1 MPPPDEKKVT
11 ESDSLIKTNAEAKAL
26 LKAVLLTMSNN
37 TDFTLQS
44 RLIVGHIMS
53 PKSRVRLVASCNSR
67 CPLPT
72 EESIES

>member
-1 MPPPDEKKVT
+1 MPPPDKKKVA
-11 ESDSLIKTNAEAKAL
+11 ELDSLIKTNAEAKAL
-26 LKAVLLTMSNN
+26 LKAVLLTISN
-37 TDFTLQS
+37 DFTLQS

-53 PKSRVRLVASCNSR
+53 PKSRVRLVASYNSR